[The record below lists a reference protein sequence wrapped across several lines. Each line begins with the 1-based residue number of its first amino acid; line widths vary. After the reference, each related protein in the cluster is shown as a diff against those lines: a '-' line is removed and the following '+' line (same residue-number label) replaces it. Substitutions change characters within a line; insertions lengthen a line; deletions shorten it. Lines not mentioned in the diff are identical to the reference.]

1 MIQCRLQ
8 GRTLVAS
15 LDGEFDLNI
24 ADEVRAVL
32 DRAIDSAPDARVM
45 VVDLGAVSFIDS
57 SGAGVLFG
65 RHKRLVARGGRL
77 VIANTSPQVARAL
90 KLLGAWQLI
99 QVYDSVDRA
108 LRGVGEASSWRGK

>member
-15 LDGEFDLNI
+15 VDGELDLNI
-24 ADEVRAVL
+24 ADEVRAAL
-32 DRAIDSAPDARVM
+32 DRAIDSSPEARAM
-45 VVDLGAVSFIDS
+45 VLDLGAVSFIDS

-65 RHKRLVARGGRL
+65 RHKRLAARGGRL

-99 QVYDSVDRA
+99 QAFDSVDRA
-108 LRGVGEASSWRGK
+108 LRGLGEASAWKPR